1 MLRQESLYQPWAVSS
16 AGAVGLM
23 QLLPS
28 TAKITARR
36 EGLPRPTR
44 STLLD
49 PAGNVPLGAAT
60 LAELVE
66 RFDGQVLLALAGY
79 NAGPGAARRWLP
91 SRSMD
96 ADVWVE
102 NIPYNETRAYVQRIM
117 WHSVVFQ
124 WLRDREPEDA
134 STWLV
139 EVRPVD

>member
-28 TAKITARR
+28 TARITAKR

-44 STLLD
+44 ETLLE
-49 PAGNVPLGAAT
+49 PGKNLPLGAAT
-60 LAELVE
+60 LEELIE

-79 NAGPGAARRWLP
+79 NAGPGAVRRWLP
-91 SRSMD
+91 SRAMD

-102 NIPYNETRAYVQRIM
+102 NIPYNETRGYVQRIM

-124 WLRDREPEDA
+124 WLEDRQPEDA
-134 STWLV
+134 AAWLV
-139 EVRPVD
+139 EVR